1 MSLLK
6 PTSPELPRLEAA
18 NGQPITP
25 VQLAALIS
33 AGPTGLPAPRPKRA
47 LHPAAV
53 LSVWKFHIE
62 MRPIAIHRHPSPSIA
77 IHRSPDVW
85 MLVDCPLVLAW
96 GGHSPFA
103 PLPEG
108 SSSRSCKRRW
118 WQAVCMYILV
128 SPCSR
133 MQLTSAL
140 NCSRAALPV

>member
-77 IHRSPDVW
+77 IHRHPSPSIALLTSGCW
-85 MLVDCPLVLAW
+85 STA
-96 GGHSPFA
+96 
-103 PLPEG
+103 
-108 SSSRSCKRRW
+108 RSCWLGAATLRSRPSQKEAP
-118 WQAVCMYILV
+118 QGAASGVGGKQYVCTYW
-128 SPCSR
+128 SR
-133 MQLTSAL
+133 PAL
-140 NCSRAALPV
+140 ECN